1 MRILLDGNLPRAF
14 GTLPPG
20 HRVETVHQRRWS
32 DLDDRPL
39 LDAADPQYDAFITMD
54 QSLRFQ
60 QNLRGRR
67 MRILLLRAPR
77 NTLPVL
83 APLAPMVLDAL
94 STMEPGEFLVLGA

>member
-14 GTLPPG
+14 GTLLPG

-39 LDAADPQYDAFITMD
+39 LDAADAQYDAFITMD

-94 STMEPGEFLVLGA
+94 GTMEPGEFLVLGA

>member
-14 GTLPPG
+14 GTLLPG

-39 LDAADPQYDAFITMD
+39 LDAADAQYDAFITMD

-67 MRILLLRAPR
+67 MRIVLIRAPR

-83 APLAPMVLDAL
+83 APLAPMVLDVL
-94 STMEPGEFLVLGA
+94 GTMEPGEFRVLGA